1 MDAVIVAAHCSRI
14 RRERS
19 GLVTGFELITIFRL
33 NHGVGL
39 VVTAERGELLWAHDF
54 LHTGERCKAHDSL
67 LSELTVCTIGQI
79 KISHTVAAVQI
90 DAIAAEM
97 FIFVGHK
104 PHIGKQHVAVD
115 CPCNVLLTVVTSGDE
130 CNVLVAARITVVHQA
145 AKKCIIAAQITVNLL
160 TVDAVA
166 VLCIVKT
173 VNVKQR
179 NVKIQADNIVFKA
192 AHHQIIQIR
201 LCTEKPRL
209 CKAFRFQHSAHGK
222 AGRTVTAD
230 DIDLTHEI
238 LRIPDA
244 RFCGGHLWNRI
255 RHFRTT
261 AHRPRHGQNS
271 LAAFARVIP
280 NCLAFD
286 VRGIEVPAGFFGIGV
301 KDVVVDDAV
310 CVRRAASSN
319 ACVAGKRQRWIDR
332 VYVGTVCPFGDN
344 F

>member
-1 MDAVIVAAHCSRI
+1 MSVMPHFRDLLGSNILPIEPCHSAIAVRIRIVTMDAVIVAAHCSRI

-179 NVKIQADNIVFKA
+179 NVKIPADNIVFKA

-244 RFCGGHLWNRI
+244 RFCGDI
-255 RHFRTT
+255 
-261 AHRPRHGQNS
+261 S
-271 LAAFARVIP
+271 
-280 NCLAFD
+280 
-286 VRGIEVPAGFFGIGV
+286 GIEYVIFAPLLTGHDMD
-301 KDVVVDDAV
+301 KT
-310 CVRRAASSN
+310 RLPLSRA
-319 ACVAGKRQRWIDR
+319 
-332 VYVGTVCPFGDN
+332 
-344 F
+344 

>member
-1 MDAVIVAAHCSRI
+1 MSVMHIFGICWQNSIFSIEPCHSAIAVRIRIVTMDAVIVAAHCSRI

-160 TVDAVA
+160 TVGCRCRALHRQDRK
-166 VLCIVKT
+166 CE
-173 VNVKQR
+173 
-179 NVKIQADNIVFKA
+179 A
-192 AHHQIIQIR
+192 AQCQN
-201 LCTEKPRL
+201 P
-209 CKAFRFQHSAHGK
+209 G
-222 AGRTVTAD
+222 GR
-230 DIDLTHEI
+230 
-238 LRIPDA
+238 
-244 RFCGGHLWNRI
+244 
-255 RHFRTT
+255 
-261 AHRPRHGQNS
+261 S
-271 LAAFARVIP
+271 
-280 NCLAFD
+280 
-286 VRGIEVPAGFFGIGV
+286 
-301 KDVVVDDAV
+301 
-310 CVRRAASSN
+310 CVQSCASSDYP
-319 ACVAGKRQRWIDR
+319 DR
-332 VYVGTVCPFGDN
+332 AVHRKTTPL
-344 F
+344 

>member
-1 MDAVIVAAHCSRI
+1 MIVAAHCSRI

-179 NVKIQADNIVFKA
+179 NVKIPADNIVFKA